1 MLFGDDKPRHGK
13 SYPAAGQGAGDSP
26 QPAQVKTE
34 HCGELVDVQVEIH
47 AILVRVS
54 CSNVCVVTVDMSGK
68 TISIITIVNQSL
80 KFAQIMIQM
89 YHLGN

>member
-13 SYPAAGQGAGDSP
+13 SYTAARQGAGDYP

-34 HCGELVDVQVEIH
+34 HCGELVDVQVEIY

-54 CSNVCVVTVDMSGK
+54 CSNVCVVTVDLSGK

>member
-13 SYPAAGQGAGDSP
+13 SSYPAARQGAGDSP

-54 CSNVCVVTVDMSGK
+54 CSNVFVVTVDMSGK
-68 TISIITIVNQSL
+68 TISIITIVNQS
-80 KFAQIMIQM
+80 
-89 YHLGN
+89 